1 MIYNLMMS
9 YDSEDWMDYFD
20 VDRYIDYQDLFE
32 YDY

>member
-9 YDSEDWMDYFD
+9 YGSDDWMDYFD
-20 VDRYIDYQDLFE
+20 VDQYIDYQYLFE

>member
-9 YDSEDWMDYFD
+9 YGSDDWMDYFD
-20 VDRYIDYQDLFE
+20 VAQYIDYQYLFE